1 MNFRNFCIL
10 SLLLFLSISSFSQDD
25 KKQLELK
32 RKKLEN
38 EIAYTNK
45 LLKETNISKNTTVSQ
60 LRLISVK
67 INSRIDLLANLKSEL
82 YQLDNKIDEIESS
95 IIKLDKKLEL
105 LKGKYIELAWHVF
118 KYETAY
124 NKLIFLFSA
133 DDINQAYQR
142 MRYLSQLSSYI
153 TKEAE
158 NIKKTEDQKSK
169 ILAQLKQEKL
179 NKSILLSGEQSEMLK
194 LEEEQ
199 SQKSNMKANLQ
210 KKERHLRASIKSKEK
225 QKKKLALQI
234 HKIIS
239 NEITPKKN
247 SKTGETY
254 KLTPS
259 ERKLTSSFASNKGK
273 LAWPVQKGVIS
284 ETFGVHKHPVLKK
297 IKTKNNGI
305 NILTTKNGNARA
317 VFMGKVVSIT
327 TISNTNIAVI
337 IKHGEYF
344 TVYSN
349 LDKVFVTKGEEVN
362 TKKLIG
368 QIHTNLKGKTELHFE
383 VWKGTLIQ
391 NPAYWVAKK

>member
-259 ERKLTSSFASNKGK
+259 ERKLTNSFASNKGK
-273 LAWPVQKGVIS
+273 LTWPVQKGVIS